1 MLENYRK
8 HVENRA
14 AQGIVPQPLN
24 EQQTADLVELL
35 KNPPAGE
42 EETLVDLAN
51 KVAEKVIKTNRA
63 FKLNSMPPAERKIIH
78 SVLNE
83 YDKLETYSE
92 GRDPNRYIVV
102 KIKKEEL
109 NK

>member
-35 KNPPAGE
+35 K
-42 EETLVDLAN
+42 
-51 KVAEKVIKTNRA
+51 
-63 FKLNSMPPAERKIIH
+63 IH
-78 SVLNE
+78 
-83 YDKLETYSE
+83 
-92 GRDPNRYIVV
+92 RRV
-102 KIKKEEL
+102 KKRHL
-109 NK
+109 